1 MIHLDII
8 NVVFKT
14 VARSQASLVLTFTA
28 LGACLKSVPYVLE
41 KRQHFLN
48 SLPRGIFIPM
58 YVDHLID
65 GMSRSK
71 VKWDKLREPTE
82 PNRYSKE

>member
-28 LGACLKSVPYVLE
+28 LGACLKSVPYVL
-41 KRQHFLN
+41 KTRQHFLN
-48 SLPRGIFIPM
+48 PRGIFIPM